1 MSDEWHKLHISDK
14 TGGVFFRCTVSP
26 MGTFSEIRN
35 MKKRI
40 EAAKRYRSHYSFLDV
55 DSAHI
60 VLDGERYSE
69 PSAADLD
76 AILDEL
82 KDPD

>member
-1 MSDEWHKLHISDK
+1 MTNEWHEIYISDK
-14 TGGVFFRCTVSP
+14 TGGVFFKTVASP
-26 MGTFSEIRN
+26 LATFSEIKN
-35 MKKRI
+35 LKQHI
-40 EAAKRYRSHYSFLDV
+40 ESAKQYRQHYAFLDV

-69 PSAADLD
+69 PTDAELS

-82 KDPD
+82 DV